1 MDITLR
7 DKFFGCICGCHI
19 GSAMGAAVEG
29 MTWPEI
35 DEKYGFVE
43 DFLPYEHYGN
53 GWKREPGTTEDGV
66 ERQKLMI
73 TAIMEKGGRVTAED
87 VRAAWV
93 KYANPN
99 AGGWVSEP
107 FEGTLLNMAKTG
119 IHATDLGRYCDYA
132 GLNSFSRACHAVGLI
147 NAGNI
152 ETAKED
158 VLQVGQLYQTAESRG
173 LKWACVTGV
182 AIAAGTMPGATVDSV
197 IGAIY
202 DNCDKDIVVKEI
214 DEQLKKTSGC
224 KDIIE
229 MRSYFVGVYSGF

>member
-43 DFLPYEHYGN
+43 GFLPYEHYGN

-93 KYANPN
+93 KYANRVFPQ
-99 AGGWVSEP
+99 P
-107 FEGTLLNMAKTG
+107 
-119 IHATDLGRYCDYA
+119 I
-132 GLNSFSRACHAVGLI
+132 
-147 NAGNI
+147 
-152 ETAKED
+152 
-158 VLQVGQLYQTAESRG
+158 
-173 LKWACVTGV
+173 
-182 AIAAGTMPGATVDSV
+182 
-197 IGAIY
+197 
-202 DNCDKDIVVKEI
+202 
-214 DEQLKKTSGC
+214 
-224 KDIIE
+224 
-229 MRSYFVGVYSGF
+229 